1 MGVDASHVGSYL
13 GGYRIKEVLGEGRLG
28 IVFRARAQDEIT
40 AQRQGG
46 DVAFRAVR
54 PALCDRGEFRDQLNV
69 LLPVVAMLDHPAI
82 VRHLDALEL
91 PDGQLV
97 LIDEFVEGTKVSQ
110 LAGHGVPMPWS
121 RALTIIQPML
131 GGMAHAMARQMPHG
145 AIHPG
150 NVIIRTGDDQVM
162 VTDYGIAA
170 SELGPGLAYMAPE
183 LLPGG
188 TSSMLLSVRPVAPP
202 SEQADIYSV
211 GMMLYVMLTGNYPWG
226 GNKRPR
232 EIVEAKLNGRFER
245 ADVINPALP
254 PALASVIEAALE
266 IDPSQRLRSVTEL
279 SRAITQAV
287 EPAVGQWVRP
297 GRVITREKQFVAQRL
312 EEALARKN
320 EPRTRSSAS
329 MKAIESLPQSSTRIV
344 AIKTGE
350 ADPQEVARIAHAR
363 EVWTRKANVGA
374 ARSWAF
380 AASAL
385 SGPVAM
391 GLIGLL
397 ILAGVTLEVPDD
409 WLIFVGPSFLFYF
422 LGAWF
427 GLKAG
432 LRDRRSA
439 DFQVLP
445 RALVSPFV
453 SVLLLFGGD
462 WLLDVTNL
470 GGSLDAGPRTAVV
483 LAAIWSANALIG
495 CWVADRLNKVAE
507 VADVEERLPESAARH
522 TGRHPVV

>member
-13 GGYRIKEVLGEGRLG
+13 GGYKIKQVLGEGRLG
-28 IVFRARAQDEIT
+28 LVFRARAQDELT

-46 DVAFRAVR
+46 DVAFRAIR
-54 PALCDRGEFRDQLNV
+54 PALCERDEFRSHLNV

-82 VRHLDALEL
+82 VRHVDALEL

-97 LIDEFVEGTKVSQ
+97 LIEEFVEGTRVSQ

-121 RALTIIQPML
+121 RALTIVQPML
-131 GGMAHAMARQMPHG
+131 GGMAHAMAREMPHG
-145 AIHPG
+145 AVHPG
-150 NVIIRTGDDQVM
+150 NVVIRSGDEQVM
-162 VTDYGIAA
+162 LMDYGIAA

-183 LLPGG
+183 LLPSG
-188 TSSMLLSVRPVAPP
+188 TSSMLLSVRPAGPAT
-202 SEQADIYSV
+202 ERADIYSA

-245 ADVINPALP
+245 ADVLNPSLP

-266 IDPSQRLRSVTEL
+266 IDPAKRLRSVTEL
-279 SRAITQAV
+279 SRSLTQAV

-297 GRVITREKQFVAQRL
+297 GRVITKEKQFVAQRL
-312 EEALARKN
+312 EEALARRN

-329 MKAIESLPQSSTRIV
+329 MKAIESLPQSSTRIQ
-344 AIKTGE
+344 AIKTGD

-363 EVWTRKANVGA
+363 EVWTRKANEGA
-374 ARSWAF
+374 ARSWAY

-385 SGPVAM
+385 MGPAVM
-391 GLIGLL
+391 GVIGLM
-397 ILAGVTLEVPDD
+397 ILAGVTLAVPED

-432 LRDRRSA
+432 LRSRRKT
-439 DFQVLP
+439 DFAVLP

-453 SVLLLFGGD
+453 SVLVLFGGD
-462 WLLDVTNL
+462 WLLEVTDL

-495 CWVADRLNKVAE
+495 CWVADRLNKVVEAT
-507 VADVEERLPESAARH
+507 DVEERLPESARN